1 MPYNVNFTDATKT
14 AISVSDG
21 TINAT
26 TQLSLVG
33 KNFYNYGEYIAEN
46 FLHLLE
52 NHSQA
57 TDPSTATAVTG
68 QIYYNTTSDEYKYY
82 NGTAWSGMPAGGSTT
97 TTVKDNAS
105 ADKSVTINRVG
116 GTIISVTS
124 NNQPFTLSTTAL
136 GDTATLYAIWG
147 ATQIAKG
154 INLNPT
160 SAVAGSD
167 AIKLHGIATQ
177 AQYADI
183 AEMYTTDAD
192 YEPGTVVKIG
202 GEAEVTQTTDAF
214 CPEVFGIVSTD
225 PAYLMNSNTVGV
237 AVALEGRV
245 PCKVVG
251 IVRKGQRLVSSETP
265 GVARAVSEYER
276 QEALDWYRIVGRA
289 LADKTSESV
298 GLLEVVVGT
307 K

>member
-82 NGTAWSGMPAGGSTT
+82 NGTAWSGLPAGGSTT

-124 NNQPFTLSTTAL
+124 NNQPFTLSTTAV

>member
-82 NGTAWSGMPAGGSTT
+82 NGTAWSGLPAGGSTT

>member
-1 MPYNVNFTDATKT
+1 MPYNVNYTNTTKA

-52 NHSQA
+52 NHAQA
-57 TDPSTATAVTG
+57 TDPSTATAVQG
-68 QIYYNTTSDEYKYY
+68 QIYYNTTSDEYKYF
-82 NGTAWSGMPAGGSTT
+82 NGTSWSGLPAGGSKNAV
-97 TTVKDNAS
+97 VKDNADV
-105 ADKSVTINRVG
+105 DKSVSITTVG
-116 GTIISVTS
+116 GVIISVTS

-177 AQYADI
+177 AQYADV
-183 AEMYTTDAD
+183 AEMYTSDAD

-202 GEAEVTQTTDAF
+202 GEAEVTQTTDGF

-225 PAYLMNSNTVGV
+225 PAYLMNSGTEGV
-237 AVALEGRV
+237 AIALEGRV
-245 PCKVVG
+245 PCKVIG
-251 IVRKGQRLVSSETP
+251 PVRKGQRLVSSETP
-265 GVARAVSEYER
+265 GVARAVSDYEH

>member
-1 MPYNVNFTDATKT
+1 MPYNVNYTDATKT
-14 AISVSDG
+14 AISVGDG

-52 NHSQA
+52 NHAQA

-68 QIYYNTTSDEYKYY
+68 QIYYNTTSDEYKYFD
-82 NGTAWSGMPAGGSTT
+82 GTSWSGIKAGGSKTT
-97 TTVKDNAS
+97 VVKDNAD
-105 ADKSVTINRVG
+105 ADKTVTITTSANS
-116 GTIISVTS
+116 IISVTS
-124 NNQPFTLSTTAL
+124 HNEAFTLSSTAA

-147 ATQIAKG
+147 ANTINKG
-154 INLNPT
+154 VNLNPT
-160 SAVAGSD
+160 AAAVGVEAF
-167 AIKLHGIATQ
+167 KLHGVATQ
-177 AQYADI
+177 AQYADL
-183 AEMYTTDAD
+183 AENYSSDAD

-202 GEAEVTQTTDAF
+202 GEAEVTQTTEAF
-214 CPEVFGIVSTD
+214 CPEVFGIVSTN
-225 PAYLMNSNTVGV
+225 PAYLMNSMSAGV

-245 PCKVVG
+245 PCKVIG
-251 IVRKGQRLVSSETP
+251 PVRKGQRLVSSETP
-265 GVARAVSEYER
+265 GVARAVSDYER

-289 LADKTSESV
+289 LADKTTEAV
-298 GLLEVVVGT
+298 GLVEVVVGT

>member
-82 NGTAWSGMPAGGSTT
+82 NGTAWSGLPAGGSTT

-124 NNQPFTLSTTAL
+124 NNQPFTLSTTAV

-160 SAVAGSD
+160 SAAAGSD

>member
-68 QIYYNTTSDEYKYY
+68 QIYYNTTSDEYRYY
-82 NGTAWSGMPAGGSTT
+82 NGTAWSGLPAGGSTT
-97 TTVKDNAS
+97 TKVKDNAS
-105 ADKSVTINRVG
+105 ADKAVTINRVG

-124 NNQPFTLSTTAL
+124 NNQPFTLSTTAV

-160 SAVAGSD
+160 SAAAGSD

-214 CPEVFGIVSTD
+214 CPEVFGVVSTD